1 MTDLP
6 HSTAAERNKQPILD
20 ALRDLLGARGTAL
33 EIASGT
39 GQHAVWFAAALADW
53 VWQPTDADAGALP
66 AIAARIA
73 QSGLLN
79 LRPPVLLDV
88 MSTPWPDADAP
99 FAERFDA
106 IFCANMLHIAPPAT
120 CAALMQ
126 GAARHLQPDGVL
138 ITYGPYLEDGPVA
151 PSNEATGACGRA
163 IRPGASA
170 GWTTWCGRRLA
181 RGSRCAHG
189 GRCPPTTCCSLFS
202 ASSMRSRSQRRI
214 RRNVDDAAAFTS
226 ASLACRRLAS
236 MMFGRLN
243 SIQSA
248 RASTR

>member
-6 HSTAAERNKQPILD
+6 YSTAAERNKQPILD
-20 ALRDLLGARGTAL
+20 ALRDLLGERGTAL

-88 MSTPWPDADAP
+88 MSTPWPAADAP
-99 FAERFDA
+99 FTERFDA

-151 PSNEATGACGRA
+151 PSNEAFDRSLRA
-163 IRPGASA
+163 RDPVWGI
-170 GWTTWCGRRLA
+170 RRLDDVVREA
-181 RGSRCAHG
+181 GHAG
-189 GRCPPTTCCSLFS
+189 LTL
-202 ASSMRSRSQRRI
+202 RSRRPMPSNNLLLAFQRLEHA
-214 RRNVDDAAAFTS
+214 VALS
-226 ASLACRRLAS
+226 APDSPQR
-236 MMFGRLN
+236 
-243 SIQSA
+243 
-248 RASTR
+248 

>member
-6 HSTAAERNKQPILD
+6 YSTAAERNKQPILD
-20 ALRDLLGARGTAL
+20 ALRDVLGERGTAL

-39 GQHAVWFAAALADW
+39 GQHAVWFAAALEGW
-53 VWQPTDADAGALP
+53 VWQPTDADAHALP

-79 LRPPVLLDV
+79 FRPPVLLDV

-151 PSNEATGACGRA
+151 PSNEAFDRSLRSRDPAWG
-163 IRPGASA
+163 I
-170 GWTTWCGRRLA
+170 RRLDDVVREAACSGLALCA
-181 RGSRCAHG
+181 RRSMPSNNLLLAFQRPNAVA
-189 GRCPPTTCCSLFS
+189 LS
-202 ASSMRSRSQRRI
+202 APDSPQR
-214 RRNVDDAAAFTS
+214 
-226 ASLACRRLAS
+226 
-236 MMFGRLN
+236 
-243 SIQSA
+243 
-248 RASTR
+248 